1 VSVRLLTIMGS
12 GETAPTMAKV
22 HRSVVERVGP
32 GKADALLLDTP
43 FGFQTNA
50 AEIAARAVDYF
61 RESVGAGLEIAGLRS
76 ARDLRGPHGDEIIA
90 KLAAA
95 PLVFAGPGSPTYA
108 LRQWRDTLVPSML
121 AEKLAFG
128 GAVTFASAAALT
140 LGMRTIPVYE
150 IYKAGEDLRWDD
162 GLDLLSPLGL
172 PVVVIPHYDNAEGG
186 THDTRFCYLG
196 EERLA
201 VLEREL
207 PDGTFVV
214 GVDEHTALGIDF
226 EAGTAS
232 VAGHGRVTVR
242 AGGRS
247 STIESGETVPL
258 ERLVELAVEL
268 ASGARPPGPG
278 GGEGTAPPAGGDLT
292 AEGAGA
298 TGPTPL
304 LRAIRDHEE
313 AFRAS
318 REAGDAP
325 AMVTAVLALE
335 EEMWAWRADTL
346 QSDDMDRGRAA
357 LRAMVGELGRVAVA
371 GTRDPAELVGPYVEL
386 ALALRDEARRERRFA
401 DADTVRDRLEALG
414 VAVHD
419 TPDGSAWELAR
430 DPVSSRSPGSRP
442 EGADGATC

>member
-1 VSVRLLTIMGS
+1 MRLLTIMGS

-22 HRSVVERVGP
+22 HRSVVERLGP
-32 GKADALLLDTP
+32 GTAGALLLDTP

-61 RESVGAGLEIAGLRS
+61 RDSVGAVLEIAGLRS
-76 ARDLRGPHGDEIIA
+76 AADLRGWHGDEIIA

-121 AEKLAFG
+121 AEKLVLG

-140 LGMRTIPVYE
+140 LGVRTIPVYE

-172 PVVVIPHYDNAEGG
+172 PVVVVPHYDNAEGG

-201 VLEREL
+201 LLERDL
-207 PDGTFVV
+207 PDGTFVL

-226 EAGTAS
+226 EAGTAT
-232 VAGHGRVTVR
+232 VVGHGRVTVR
-242 AGGRS
+242 SGGHS
-247 STIESGETVPL
+247 STIESSETVAL
-258 ERLVELAVEL
+258 ERLVELATEL
-268 ASGARPPGPG
+268 ASGARSPGPA
-278 GGEGTAPPAGGDLT
+278 GGEGIAPLAGVDLT
-292 AEGAGA
+292 ADDARA
-298 TGPTPL
+298 TGPTTAWASPGTTRVGSPL
-304 LRAIRDHEE
+304 LQAIRAHEE
-313 AFRAS
+313 AFRAARGAS
-318 REAGDAP
+318 DAP
-325 AMVTAVLALE
+325 AMVAAVLALE

-346 QSDDMDRGRAA
+346 QSDEMDRGRAA
-357 LRAMVGELGRVAVA
+357 LRAMVGELGRVALS

-386 ALALRDEARRERRFA
+386 ALVLRDQARRERRFA
-401 DADTVRDRLEALG
+401 DADAVRDRLVALG
-414 VAVHD
+414 VAIHD
-419 TPDGSAWELAR
+419 TPDGSAWELDG
-430 DPVSSRSPGSRP
+430 DPVS
-442 EGADGATC
+442 